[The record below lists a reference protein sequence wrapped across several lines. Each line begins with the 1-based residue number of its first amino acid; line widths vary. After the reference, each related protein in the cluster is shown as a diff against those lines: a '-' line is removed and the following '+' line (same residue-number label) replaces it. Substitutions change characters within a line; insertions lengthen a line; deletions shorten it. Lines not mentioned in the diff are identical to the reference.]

1 MCLMLTDLVLESWV
15 VYLARQV
22 QPAALLLQTSNCIH
36 KEGGMLREGERTL
49 EGLNSDIKNVM
60 LIGVFE
66 LAVGFAG
73 ASTDLWELASAGQ
86 KEVRKVVC
94 FALLDA
100 VLSAVDFFY
109 FTVDS
114 RNSERAL
121 FESLGRQDGTW
132 CVVAYFNE
140 APSGHCGGSAIGA
153 GTESVISQAP
163 RQASPPLAYT
173 EVPVV
178 VLGAVAVAAL
188 SGG

>member
-36 KEGGMLREGERTL
+36 KESGMLREGERTL

-86 KEVRKVVC
+86 KEVTKVVC

-100 VLSAVDFFY
+100 ALSAVDFFY

-132 CVVAYFNE
+132 CVVAYFSE

-153 GTESVISQAP
+153 GTESVISQA
-163 RQASPPLAYT
+163 SPPLANT
-173 EVPVV
+173 AVSVPVV
-178 VLGAVAVAAL
+178 VLGAVAVAA
-188 SGG
+188 SSRG